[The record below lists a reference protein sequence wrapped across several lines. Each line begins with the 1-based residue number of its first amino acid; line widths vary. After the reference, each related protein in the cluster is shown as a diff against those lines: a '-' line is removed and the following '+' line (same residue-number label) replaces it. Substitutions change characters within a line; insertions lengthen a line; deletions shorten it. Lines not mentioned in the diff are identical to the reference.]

1 MATIHT
7 TDNLNIIRNIIIG
20 SFSHIVGHEG
30 GGAEP
35 PSPLLILNLTCNP
48 YKFRDLMITFLL
60 RFELFFLQ
68 LNPCNNGLFL
78 KGNVSVFLCDP
89 PCKESQHETFI

>member
-30 GGAEP
+30 GGSEP
-35 PSPLLILNLTCNP
+35 PPPLLILNLTCNP
-48 YKFRDLMITFLL
+48 YKFRGLFRDLMITFLL
-60 RFELFFLQ
+60 RFELFFL
-68 LNPCNNGLFL
+68 
-78 KGNVSVFLCDP
+78 
-89 PCKESQHETFI
+89 